1 MHQLQLVIDQD
12 SLLINQLTDALRSTT
27 LAPSAKVAEVRRV
40 LAAMGLDLA
49 NTTTAQAWSASEL
62 AGEFGVSAQAIGRLA
77 NRHQL
82 KTGEFGEYRLDQAAH
97 SRKQVQT
104 FYYNQRGRH
113 RLAELLDQRTYHEQ
127 PACHQQP
134 RD

>member
-12 SLLINQLTDALRSTT
+12 SMLINQLTDALRSPT
-27 LAPSAKVAEVRRV
+27 LAPAAKVAEVRRV
-40 LAAMGLDLA
+40 LAAMGLDLTC
-49 NTTTAQAWSASEL
+49 TTTARAWSASEL
-62 AGEFGVSAQAIGRLA
+62 AGEFGVSAQAVGRLA

-97 SRKQVQT
+97 SPRKQVQT

-113 RLAELLDQRTYHEQ
+113 RLAELLQS
-127 PACHQQP
+127 QP
-134 RD
+134 RT